1 MSSVNQ
7 IYDLFPNKHNI
18 QFTDSHS
25 QEHDTSSSLAKNDTD
40 GTISIPGS
48 IDTGILKSIIE
59 EQGWNDADLYRSSIQ
74 NQRFFLTD
82 KYTKKKHLTMEDM
95 LSPEEEQIYQEP
107 IQDFQTYNKRVQR
120 EYELRERME
129 EFFRQNTKNDLHILN
144 EDSLNQQYSPLG
156 PADYVLPLD
165 RYSRMKHIA
174 SNFFR
179 KKLGIPRKL
188 KRRSHYN
195 PNAEGHT
202 KGNSSILSSTT
213 DVIDNASYRNIAI
226 DENVDITHKEHP
238 IDEINEQGASGSE
251 SVVEGGS
258 LLHDIEKVFNRSRA
272 TRKYHIQ
279 RKLKVR
285 HIQMLS
291 IGACFSVGLFLTS
304 GKAFSIAG
312 PFGTLLGFGLTGS
325 IILATMLSFTELS
338 TLIPVSSGFSG
349 LASRFVED
357 AFGFA
362 LGWTYWI
369 SCMLALPAQVS
380 SSTFYLSYYN
390 NVNISKGVTA
400 GFITLFSA
408 FSIVVNLLDVSIMG
422 EIVYVAGISKVIIAI
437 LMVFTMIILNAG
449 HGNDIHEGVGFRYWD
464 SSKSVRNLT
473 YGLYR
478 PTFDLADAGE
488 GSKKGI
494 SGPKGRFLAT
504 ASVMLISTFAFSGVE
519 MTFLA
524 SGEAINPRKTIPSAT
539 KRTFSIVL
547 ISYVFL
553 IFSVGIN
560 IYSGDP
566 RLLSY
571 FPGISE
577 KRYEAIIKGTGM
589 DWRLRTNCRGGID
602 YRQISVGTGYSSPWV
617 VALQNFGLCTFA
629 SAFNAIL
636 IFFTATAGIS
646 SLFSCSRTLYAMSVQ
661 RKAPP
666 VFEICSKRGVPYV
679 SVIFSSLFSVIAYI
693 AVDQTAIENFDVLAN
708 VSSASTSII
717 WMGLNLSF
725 LRFYYA
731 LKQRKD
737 IISRNDSSYPYKS
750 PFQPYLAIYGLVGCS
765 LFVIFMGY
773 PNFIHHFW
781 STKAFFSAYGGLMFF
796 FISYTAYKVLGTSKI
811 QRLDQLDM
819 DSGRREM
826 DRTDWNEHS
835 QYLGTYRERA
845 KKLVTWLI

>member
-1 MSSVNQ
+1 MGSTNQ
-7 IYDLFPNKHNI
+7 AHDLFPNHNNI
-18 QFTDSHS
+18 QFTDCHS
-25 QEHDTSSSLAKNDTD
+25 KEQDASSIIGKNDAD
-40 GTISIPGS
+40 QALSISGS

-59 EQGWNDADLYRSSIQ
+59 EQGWNDAGLYRSSIQ
-74 NQRFFLTD
+74 NQRFFLMD
-82 KYTKKKHLTMEDM
+82 KYTKKKHITMQDM
-95 LSPEEEQIYQEP
+95 ICSEEERIYQEP
-107 IQDFQTYNKRVQR
+107 IQDFETYNRRVQR

-129 EFFRQNTKNDLHILN
+129 EFFRQNTKNGLHILN

-156 PADYVLPLD
+156 PTNYTQPLD
-165 RYSRMKHIA
+165 GYSRMKHMT
-174 SNFFR
+174 SRFFKKNLNFSGGF
-179 KKLGIPRKL
+179 
-188 KRRSHYN
+188 KRRR
-195 PNAEGHT
+195 
-202 KGNSSILSSTT
+202 GNLNTVDYLKTNGSISSSST
-213 DVIDNASYRNIAI
+213 DIIDNASYRNIAI
-226 DENVDITHKEHP
+226 DENVDMAHKEHA
-238 IDEINEQGASGSE
+238 IDELNEQEIPGDVSPA
-251 SVVEGGS
+251 EGGS

-437 LMVFTMIILNAG
+437 LMVFAMVILNAG

-488 GSKKGI
+488 GSRKGI
-494 SGPKGRFLAT
+494 SGSKGRFLAT

-547 ISYVFL
+547 IIYVFL

-577 KRYEAIIKGTGM
+577 KRYEAIVKGTGM

-602 YRQISVGTGYSSPWV
+602 YRQVSVGTGYSSPWV

-666 VFEICSKRGVPYV
+666 IFEICSKRGVPYV

-693 AVDQTAIENFDVLAN
+693 AVNQTAIENFDVLAN
-708 VSSASTSII
+708 ISSASTSII

-796 FISYTAYKVLGTSKI
+796 FTSYTTYKILGTSKI

-826 DRTDWNEHS
+826 DRTDWTEHS
-835 QYLGTYRERA
+835 QYLGTYSERA

>member
-1 MSSVNQ
+1 MASSNEV
-7 IYDLFPNKHNI
+7 YGLFPNENNI
-18 QFTDSHS
+18 QVTDSHS
-25 QEHDTSSSLAKNDTD
+25 QGQDTSSSIVKNDTD
-40 GTISIPGS
+40 HTTSISDS
-48 IDTGILKSIIE
+48 IDTGILKCIIE
-59 EQGWNDADLYRSSIQ
+59 EQGWNDAELYRGGIQ

-82 KYTKKKHLTMEDM
+82 RYTKKKHLTINDM
-95 LSPEEEQIYQEP
+95 INSEEEQTYQEP
-107 IQDFQTYNKRVQR
+107 IQDFETYNKRVQR
-120 EYELRERME
+120 EYELRERMDE
-129 EFFRQNTKNDLHILN
+129 LFRQTTKNGVHILN
-144 EDSLNQQYSPLG
+144 EDSLNQQYSPMG
-156 PADYVLPLD
+156 PINDCQPPD
-165 RYSRMKHIA
+165 RYSRMKRMT
-174 SNFFR
+174 STFFKRNLNF
-179 KKLGIPRKL
+179 GGEL
-188 KRRSHYN
+188 KRRGDNVNVVDHV
-195 PNAEGHT
+195 
-202 KGNSSILSSTT
+202 KGNSSISTSGT
-213 DVIDNASYRNIAI
+213 DVIDNTSYRNIAI
-226 DENVDITHKEHP
+226 DENVDMAYKEHA
-238 IDEINEQGASGSE
+238 IEEFNVQGLSGNESTA
-251 SVVEGGS
+251 EGGS

-272 TRKYHIQ
+272 TRRYHVQ

-325 IILATMLSFTELS
+325 IILATLLSFTELS

-390 NVNISKGVTA
+390 DVNISKGTTA

-408 FSIVVNLLDVSIMG
+408 FSIVVNLLDVSMLG
-422 EIVYVAGISKVIIAI
+422 EIVYVTGISKVIVAI
-437 LMVFTMIILNAG
+437 LMVFTMVILNAG
-449 HGNDIHEGVGFRYWD
+449 HGNDVNERVGFRYWD
-464 SSKSVRNLT
+464 SSKSIKNMT

-488 GSKKGI
+488 GSIKGI
-494 SGPKGRFLAT
+494 PGPKGRFLAT

-524 SGEAINPRKTIPSAT
+524 SGEAINPRKTIPSAM

-547 ISYVFL
+547 ISYMFL

-571 FPGISE
+571 FPGVSE
-577 KRYEAIIKGTGM
+577 KRYEAIVKGIGM
-589 DWRLRTNCRGGID
+589 DWRLRTNCHGGVD

-636 IFFTATAGIS
+636 IVFTATAGIP
-646 SLFSCSRTLYAMSVQ
+646 SLFSSSRTLYAMSVQ
-661 RKAPP
+661 RKAPS
-666 VFEICSKRGVPYV
+666 VFEICDKRGVPYV
-679 SVIFSSLFSVIAYI
+679 SVIFSSLSSVIAYI
-693 AVDQTAIENFDVLAN
+693 AVDQTVIENFDVLAN

-750 PFQPYLAIYGLVGCS
+750 PLQPYLAIYGLIGCS

-773 PNFIHHFW
+773 PNFIHRFW

-796 FISYTAYKVLGTSKI
+796 CVSYITYKIFGTSKI

-826 DRTDWNEHS
+826 DRTVWTEHS
-835 QYLGTYRERA
+835 QYLGTYRERM
-845 KKLVTWLI
+845 KKLLTWLV

>member
-1 MSSVNQ
+1 
-7 IYDLFPNKHNI
+7 
-18 QFTDSHS
+18 
-25 QEHDTSSSLAKNDTD
+25 
-40 GTISIPGS
+40 
-48 IDTGILKSIIE
+48 
-59 EQGWNDADLYRSSIQ
+59 
-74 NQRFFLTD
+74 
-82 KYTKKKHLTMEDM
+82 
-95 LSPEEEQIYQEP
+95 
-107 IQDFQTYNKRVQR
+107 
-120 EYELRERME
+120 
-129 EFFRQNTKNDLHILN
+129 
-144 EDSLNQQYSPLG
+144 
-156 PADYVLPLD
+156 
-165 RYSRMKHIA
+165 
-174 SNFFR
+174 
-179 KKLGIPRKL
+179 
-188 KRRSHYN
+188 
-195 PNAEGHT
+195 
-202 KGNSSILSSTT
+202 
-213 DVIDNASYRNIAI
+213 
-226 DENVDITHKEHP
+226 
-238 IDEINEQGASGSE
+238 
-251 SVVEGGS
+251 
-258 LLHDIEKVFNRSRA
+258 
-272 TRKYHIQ
+272 
-279 RKLKVR
+279 
-285 HIQMLS
+285 
-291 IGACFSVGLFLTS
+291 
-304 GKAFSIAG
+304 
-312 PFGTLLGFGLTGS
+312 
-325 IILATMLSFTELS
+325 MLSFTELS

-422 EIVYVAGISKVIIAI
+422 EIVYIAGISKVIIAI

>member
-1 MSSVNQ
+1 MGSTNQ
-7 IYDLFPNKHNI
+7 AHDLFPNHNNI
-18 QFTDSHS
+18 QFTDCHS
-25 QEHDTSSSLAKNDTD
+25 KEQDASSIIGKNDAD
-40 GTISIPGS
+40 QALSISGS

-59 EQGWNDADLYRSSIQ
+59 EQGWNDAGLYRSSIQ
-74 NQRFFLTD
+74 NQRFFLMD
-82 KYTKKKHLTMEDM
+82 KYTKKKHITMQDM
-95 LSPEEEQIYQEP
+95 ICSEEEQIYHEP
-107 IQDFQTYNKRVQR
+107 IQDFETYNRRVQR

-129 EFFRQNTKNDLHILN
+129 EFFRQNTKNGLHILN

-156 PADYVLPLD
+156 PTNYTQPLD
-165 RYSRMKHIA
+165 GYSRMKHMT
-174 SNFFR
+174 SRFFKKNLNFSGGF
-179 KKLGIPRKL
+179 
-188 KRRSHYN
+188 KRRR
-195 PNAEGHT
+195 
-202 KGNSSILSSTT
+202 GNLNTVDYLKTNDSISSSST
-213 DVIDNASYRNIAI
+213 DIIDNASYRNIAI
-226 DENVDITHKEHP
+226 DENVDMAHKEHA
-238 IDEINEQGASGSE
+238 IDELNEQEIPGDVSPA
-251 SVVEGGS
+251 EGGS

-437 LMVFTMIILNAG
+437 LMVFAMVILNAG

-488 GSKKGI
+488 GSRKGI
-494 SGPKGRFLAT
+494 SGSKGRFLAT

-547 ISYVFL
+547 IIYVFL

-577 KRYEAIIKGTGM
+577 KRYEAIVKGTGM

-666 VFEICSKRGVPYV
+666 IFEICSKRGVPYV

-693 AVDQTAIENFDVLAN
+693 AVNQTAIENFDVLAN
-708 VSSASTSII
+708 ISSASTSII

-796 FISYTAYKVLGTSKI
+796 FTSYTTYKIFGTSKI

-826 DRTDWNEHS
+826 DRTDWTEHS
-835 QYLGTYRERA
+835 QYLGTYSERA

>member
-1 MSSVNQ
+1 MGSTNQ
-7 IYDLFPNKHNI
+7 AHDLFPNHNNI
-18 QFTDSHS
+18 QFTDCHS
-25 QEHDTSSSLAKNDTD
+25 KEQDASSIIGKNDAD
-40 GTISIPGS
+40 QALSISGS

-59 EQGWNDADLYRSSIQ
+59 EQGWNDAGLYRSSIQ
-74 NQRFFLTD
+74 NQRFFLMD
-82 KYTKKKHLTMEDM
+82 KYTKKKHITMQDM
-95 LSPEEEQIYQEP
+95 ICSEEEQIYHEP
-107 IQDFQTYNKRVQR
+107 IQDFETYNRRVQR

-129 EFFRQNTKNDLHILN
+129 EFFRQNTKNGLHILN

-156 PADYVLPLD
+156 PTNYTQPLD
-165 RYSRMKHIA
+165 GYSRMKHMT
-174 SNFFR
+174 SRFFKKNLNFSGGF
-179 KKLGIPRKL
+179 
-188 KRRSHYN
+188 KRRR
-195 PNAEGHT
+195 
-202 KGNSSILSSTT
+202 GNLNTVDYLKTNDSISSSST
-213 DVIDNASYRNIAI
+213 DIIDNASYRNIAI
-226 DENVDITHKEHP
+226 DENVDMAHKEHA
-238 IDEINEQGASGSE
+238 IDELNEQEIPGDVSPA
-251 SVVEGGS
+251 EGGS

-437 LMVFTMIILNAG
+437 LMVFAMVILNAG

-488 GSKKGI
+488 GSRKGI
-494 SGPKGRFLAT
+494 SGSKGRFLAT

-547 ISYVFL
+547 IIYVFL

-577 KRYEAIIKGTGM
+577 KRYEAIVKGTGM

-666 VFEICSKRGVPYV
+666 IFEICSKRGVPYV

-693 AVDQTAIENFDVLAN
+693 AVNQTAIENFDVLAN
-708 VSSASTSII
+708 ISSANTSII

-796 FISYTAYKVLGTSKI
+796 FTSYTTYKIFGTSKI

-826 DRTDWNEHS
+826 DRTDWTEHS
-835 QYLGTYRERA
+835 QYLGTYSERA